1 MLNEILVAVAIS
13 FVCLLLHV
21 AGIMVMAE
29 WLLRRREFLGQ
40 SGIRPRHSIL
50 IVILFSGIML
60 LHLIETSIWAA
71 FYYTRGLFS
80 DFETSLYFS
89 MVSFTTIGYGD
100 VLLPQKWRLL
110 GVVEGISGVLLC
122 GVSTAFIF
130 AAINAMFQL
139 RIQQRSRVTAEAET
153 AQTL

>member
-1 MLNEILVAVAIS
+1 MLNEILVAIAIV

-29 WLLRRREFLGQ
+29 WLLRHRELVERNGAKT
-40 SGIRPRHSIL
+40 RYSIL
-50 IVILFSGIML
+50 IIILFSGIML
-60 LHLIETSIWAA
+60 LHLIETSIWAF
-71 FYYTRGLFS
+71 FYYTRELFS

-89 MVSFTTIGYGD
+89 MTSFTTIGYGD
-100 VLLPQKWRLL
+100 VLLPEKWRLL
-110 GVVEGISGVLLC
+110 GVIEGVSGVLLC

-139 RIQQRSRVTAEAET
+139 RIQQRSRAAAET
-153 AQTL
+153 ETAP